1 MKLKKHGFMSI
12 LFSVVVFLSFAA
24 SEKIPSPEEIIGFK
38 VGQDFKL
45 ANWNRILVYFD
56 KLSSTSDR
64 VELIDLGQ
72 TTLGKRFI
80 MAVISSP
87 ANIAR
92 LDEIKEIQKKLHDP
106 RSFDP
111 AEKDE
116 LVKKGKAIVFISC
129 SLHSTEIAASQMS
142 MDLAYKLATEESPEI
157 KEILEEVFLLL
168 VPSMNPDGIDIV
180 VDWYFKQLGTPYE
193 GCPMPWLYHHYVGH
207 DNNRDWFML
216 TQKETQIITKV
227 LYHDWFPLLVYDIHQ
242 MRTHGPRLFIPP
254 YYNPVN
260 PNLDPLLLREQNVL
274 AGKAAVDLTEADK
287 TGIATNWNYELWRG
301 MGCRSVPM
309 RHNVMGI
316 LSEAASV
323 NIASP
328 LFIKP
333 NEIKIMG
340 KGIQGAG
347 IQASYLEPWTGGRWR
362 LSDIIDY
369 EEIVAFSF
377 LKTIAQNKE
386 DYLST
391 FTLLAQRQIQKGMN
405 EPPFAYVVPPDQ
417 KDLPTTIGMLQI
429 LQLGGAEIYEAKQ
442 SFMADDEEY
451 PAMTFIVPLAQPYRA
466 HIKDVMEVK
475 PYPLIIN
482 DGIPELPRDEIAWT
496 LPIQMGVKAVEV
508 VNPFEVKM
516 RLLPNIVMPPTRI
529 IGTGSKFFILPNETN
544 NGSILIN
551 RLLKKGVEC
560 LFFSSSFA
568 LNGKIFLPGTTIFS
582 KENISRSQLLSLSK
596 DLGLTLYAVVE
607 QPKVDLKQLAKP
619 EIGIYQSWVPNKDE
633 GWLRWTLDQFEFAYK
648 LIHNAELKEGSLNR
662 SYTHIILPNM
672 PASMLLE
679 GRKKEEV
686 PPPYTGGIGDE
697 GASALEDFVRKG
709 GKLVA
714 IGDTVD
720 FVIKYLGLPV
730 KSHLSISS
738 TIRNVYEA
746 LSLEEKK
753 DIFFCPGSL
762 LRANINDSH
771 PLGFGM
777 KKQGAV
783 FSYFSPFFEVEKG
796 SVVIS
801 YPDSNLLLTGVLLNE
816 DKIMGK
822 AGAVECDL
830 DEGKIVLF
838 GFKVIHR
845 GQAHGTFKFLFNSLF
860 Y

>member
-1 MKLKKHGFMSI
+1 MKFKKWI
-12 LFSVVVFLSFAA
+12 LLFVIFFISVFFSFPT

-45 ANWNRILVYFD
+45 ANWSQILTYFD
-56 KLSSTSDR
+56 QLASRSEKVR
-64 VELIDLGQ
+64 VVDIGQ
-72 TTLGKRFI
+72 TILGRRFI
-80 MAVISSP
+80 MAVIS
-87 ANIAR
+87 AQTNMAR
-92 LDEIKEIQKKLHDP
+92 LEEIKEIQKKLHNP
-106 RSFDP
+106 HKLSP
-111 AEKDE
+111 EEKNEFVRD
-116 LVKKGKAIVFISC
+116 GKAVIFISC

-142 MDLAYKLATEESPEI
+142 MELAYKLVTEKTPEI
-157 KEILEEVFLLL
+157 KQILEETVILLI
-168 VPSMNPDGIDIV
+168 PSMNPDGIDIV
-180 VDWYFKQLGTPYE
+180 SDWYFRYLDTPYE
-193 GCPMPWLYHHYVGH
+193 GHSMPWLYHHYVGH
-207 DNNRDWFML
+207 DNNRDWFMV
-216 TQKETQIITKV
+216 TQEETRIITKV
-227 LYHDWFPLLVYDIHQ
+227 LYHDWFPLLVYDVHQ
-242 MRTHGPRLFIPP
+242 MGKNGPRLFIPP

-274 AGKAAVDLTEADK
+274 AGQAAVDLTKAGK
-287 TGIATNWNYELWRG
+287 TGIATNWNFELWRG

-323 NIASP
+323 KVASP

-333 NEIKIMG
+333 DNIQIKG
-340 KGIQGAG
+340 KGIRGSG
-347 IQASYLEPWTGGRWR
+347 IQTSFLEPWPGGWWR
-362 LSDIIDY
+362 IRNIIDY
-369 EEIVAFSF
+369 EEIIAFSF
-377 LKTIAQNKE
+377 LRTIAQNKE
-386 DYLST
+386 RYLSN
-391 FTLLAQRQIQKGMN
+391 FVLFAQRQIEKGKT
-405 EPPFAYVVPPDQ
+405 EPPFAYVVPPEQ
-417 KDLPTTIGMLQI
+417 KDIPTTYKMLQI
-429 LQLGGAEIYEAKQ
+429 LQLGGAEIYAAEKSFVADKINYSAK
-442 SFMADDEEY
+442 
-451 PAMTFIVPLAQPYRA
+451 TFIIPLAQPYRA

-560 LFFSSSFA
+560 LFSSSSFA

-709 GKLVA
+709 GELIA

-746 LSLEEKK
+746 LSPEEKK

-801 YPDSNLLLTGVLLNE
+801 YPDSNLLLSGVLLNE